1 VTATLLARSG
11 LKVVVLERGERIGGS
26 ALLSHTASIESSLV
40 RSLGLEQHGLKIVRP
55 AADACAPTLDG
66 RALILWHDVTHASAS
81 IRAFSA
87 KDAEEY
93 PRFLNSF
100 AKISA
105 VLRRVAASTPPSID
119 DPTAGDVLELLK
131 AGRAFRALGK
141 ADAYRLLRWMPMA
154 VADLASEWFE
164 SEPLRVTIAAGGVL
178 GSFLGPRSAGS
189 AAVLMML
196 GAGEGQPVASGWFVG
211 GKPGGLADALG
222 GAARQAGVEIR
233 IDADV
238 ARIEVADGAVTGVT
252 LASGDAIA
260 ARAVVS
266 SADPK
271 RTLLGLLDPIHLAPE
286 IVRRIQNIRTHGTL
300 AHMTFV
306 VSSLPRFAGVEALHG
321 AERAHA
327 LSGRIRLARD
337 VDGIERAFDAAKYGG
352 FADEPWI
359 ELTIPSIA
367 DSTSTPQG
375 QHVVSAYVQYAPYHL
390 KGRAE
395 GLPHKSG
402 AGLQPCEWDAQRD
415 RLAATATRTIEQYA
429 PGFEASIVSR
439 TVMTP
444 LDLERTYGMA
454 GGHIFH
460 GELSLDQWF
469 VTRPLLGWARYRTP
483 IDRLYL
489 CGSGTH
495 PRTGLDGRSGA
506 NAAREILKDLAV
518 IRTSTTEDTRVT
530 VDKIWIVPPRPSV
543 PVFGLTQLR
552 QRPRPLALRN
562 SRQPPSAPRIPLP
575 LHPVC
580 VKGPRGARLLTADP
594 HVAGSPRDR
603 VLAEW
608 MRDRWRD
615 YGPEQVEIVEH
626 QVLLPHAT
634 AVEVEMR
641 SPSPWRA
648 SMRRN

>member
-1 VTATLLARSG
+1 MDFDAIVVGGGVNGLVTATLLARAG
-11 LKVVVLERGERIGGS
+11 LKVVVLERGERVGGA
-26 ALLSHTASIESSLV
+26 ALLSHSASIDPALV

-66 RALILWHDVTHASAS
+66 RALILWHDAARASAS

-87 KDAEEY
+87 ADAEQY

-105 VLRRVAASTPPSID
+105 VLRRVAGSTPPSID
-119 DPTAGDVLELLK
+119 DPTAGDLLELLK

-154 VADLASEWFE
+154 VADLAGEWFE
-164 SEPLRVTIAAGGVL
+164 SEPLRATIAAGGVL

-196 GAGEGQPVASGWFVG
+196 GAGEGQPVASGWFAG
-211 GKPGGLADALG
+211 GQPGALADALG
-222 GAARQAGVEIR
+222 AAARQAGVEIR
-233 IDADV
+233 TGADV
-238 ARIEVADGAVTGVT
+238 ARIEAADGAATGVT
-252 LASGDAIA
+252 LASGDTIA

-286 IVRRIQNIRTHGTL
+286 IVHRIQNIRTHGTL
-300 AHMTFV
+300 AHMSFL

-367 DSTSTPQG
+367 DPMSAPEG
-375 QHVVSAYVQYAPYHL
+375 QHTVSAYVQYAPYHM

-395 GLPHKSG
+395 ALPHNVKGRAEALPHDVKSRPEGRPHSNSADTLSLNSRG

-429 PGFEASIVSR
+429 PGFETSIVSR

-444 LDLERTYGMA
+444 LDLERTYGMT

-495 PRTGLDGRSGA
+495 PGTGLDGRSGTL
-506 NAAREILKDLAV
+506 AAREIISALK
-518 IRTSTTEDTRVT
+518 R
-530 VDKIWIVPPRPSV
+530 DK
-543 PVFGLTQLR
+543 G
-552 QRPRPLALRN
+552 
-562 SRQPPSAPRIPLP
+562 
-575 LHPVC
+575 H
-580 VKGPRGARLLTADP
+580 KGSKG
-594 HVAGSPRDR
+594 HG
-603 VLAEW
+603 
-608 MRDRWRD
+608 
-615 YGPEQVEIVEH
+615 G
-626 QVLLPHAT
+626 
-634 AVEVEMR
+634 
-641 SPSPWRA
+641 
-648 SMRRN
+648 